1 MLEVVFN
8 QNTKA
13 VIRMAKEYNA
23 ENMLTGHNHYGQNPY
38 RAELIEGQAIEG
50 NAEDVVCI
58 GFA

>member
-23 ENMLTGHNHYGQNPY
+23 ENMLTGTITILGKS
-38 RAELIEGQAIEG
+38 L
-50 NAEDVVCI
+50 
-58 GFA
+58 